1 MGCKDYSPR
10 PEQGCVET
18 YIFRWA
24 LTDQEIDT
32 GLDVTY
38 VAILKIRAMRNNT
51 FQNRPLSVTLL
62 G

>member
-1 MGCKDYSPR
+1 MVYLETCFIID
-10 PEQGCVET
+10 EQGCVET

-38 VAILKIRAMRNNT
+38 VAILKIRAMRNN
-51 FQNRPLSVTLL
+51 FSNCFVN
-62 G
+62 